1 LYWIDV
7 DDSVI
12 FYLKIRLFYGHSF
25 QNLILQMFAL
35 IDCNNFYAS
44 CERVFQPQYEGKAV
58 VILSNNDGC
67 VIARSNE
74 AKALGIPMGAP
85 AFKFRNEFK
94 KHNIKVFSS
103 NYPLYG
109 DMSNRVMKILETYT
123 PNVEIYSIDEA
134 FLKFEGFDHFDL
146 IERGLQMRKQVQQ
159 WTGIPV
165 SVGLAPSKALAKIA
179 NKIAKKFDQRTQ
191 GVYAIDSNEKR
202 LKALKWTS
210 IEDVWGVGRQHAKR
224 LQAMGVMTALDFVNL
239 PDEWV
244 KKHMSI
250 LGLRLKRD
258 LEGIPSIQLEEV
270 SPSKKSIATTR
281 SFKNILNIFNSLEER
296 ITTYTLLGAEKL
308 RKQKSCATAIHIFVR
323 SNPFDPNASQYRNGC
338 TLTLP
343 HATDSNFVLNR
354 YALMGLRSIFKPGIE
369 YKKAGVILLGL
380 TPSSSRQINLFE
392 QDTAKHT
399 ALMQT
404 LDKIHRR
411 YGPHRMKLA
420 SQDLKQTWKMKR
432 EHLSNRFTTEINEI
446 IRVK

>member
-1 LYWIDV
+1 
-7 DDSVI
+7 
-12 FYLKIRLFYGHSF
+12 
-25 QNLILQMFAL
+25 MFAL

-44 CERVFQPQYEGKAV
+44 CERVFQPQYEHKAV
-58 VILSNNDGC
+58 AILSNNDGC

-134 FLKFEGFDHFDL
+134 FLKFEGFDHFHL
-146 IERGLQMRKQVQQ
+146 IESGFRMRKQVRQ

-179 NKIAKKFDQRTQ
+179 NKIAKKFDQKTG
-191 GVYAIDSNEKR
+191 GVYAIDSAEKR
-202 LKALKWTS
+202 LKALKWTP

-224 LQAMGVMTALDFVNL
+224 LKAMQIKTALDFVNL

-258 LEGIPSIQLEEV
+258 LEGIPSIQLEEFA
-270 SPSKKSIATTR
+270 PSKKSIATTR
-281 SFKNILNIFNSLEER
+281 SFKNVLNIFTGLEER
-296 ITTYTLLGAEKL
+296 ITTFTLLGAEKL
-308 RKQKSCATAIHIFVR
+308 RKQKSCATALHVFVR
-323 SNPFDPNASQYRNGC
+323 SNPFNPDAVQYRNGC

-354 YALMGLRSIFKPGIE
+354 YALMGLRSVFKPGIE
-369 YKKAGVILLGL
+369 YKKAGVILLGI
-380 TPSSSRQINLFE
+380 TPSSSRQITLFE
-392 QDTAKHT
+392 QDTAKH
-399 ALMQT
+399 AVLMQT

-420 SQDLKQTWKMKR
+420 TQDLKQTWKMKR
-432 EHLSNRFTTEINEI
+432 EQLSNRFTTEINEV

>member
-1 LYWIDV
+1 
-7 DDSVI
+7 
-12 FYLKIRLFYGHSF
+12 
-25 QNLILQMFAL
+25 MFAL

-44 CERVFQPQYEGKAV
+44 CERVFQPQYEHKAV

-146 IERGLQMRKQVQQ
+146 IESGFRMRKQVRQ

-179 NKIAKKFDQRTQ
+179 NKIAKKFDQKTG
-191 GVYAIDSNEKR
+191 GVYAIDSAEKR
-202 LKALKWTS
+202 LKALKWTP

-224 LQAMGVMTALDFVNL
+224 LKAMQIKTALDFVNL

-258 LEGIPSIQLEEV
+258 LEGIPSIQLEEFA
-270 SPSKKSIATTR
+270 PSKKSIATTR
-281 SFKNILNIFNSLEER
+281 SFKNVLNIFTSLEER
-296 ITTYTLLGAEKL
+296 ITTFTLLGAEKL
-308 RKQKSCATAIHIFVR
+308 RKQKSCATALHVFVR
-323 SNPFDPNASQYRNGC
+323 SNPFNPDAVQYRNGC

-354 YALMGLRSIFKPGIE
+354 YALMGLRSIVKPGIE
-369 YKKAGVILLGL
+369 YKKAGVILLCI
-380 TPSSSRQINLFE
+380 TPSSSRQITLFE
-392 QDTAKHT
+392 QDTAKH
-399 ALMQT
+399 AVLMQT

-420 SQDLKQTWKMKR
+420 TQDLKQTWKMKR

>member
-1 LYWIDV
+1 
-7 DDSVI
+7 
-12 FYLKIRLFYGHSF
+12 
-25 QNLILQMFAL
+25 MFAL
-35 IDCNNFYAS
+35 VDCNNFYAS

-85 AFKFRNEFK
+85 AFKFQNEFK

-103 NYPLYG
+103 NYTLYG

-123 PNVEIYSIDEA
+123 PKVEIYSIDEA

-146 IERGLQMRKQVQQ
+146 KTTGLKMRTQVRR

-165 SVGLAPSKALAKIA
+165 SVGMAPSKALAKIA

-191 GVYAIDSNEKR
+191 GVYCIDSDEKR
-202 LKALKWTS
+202 LKALKWTP

-224 LQAMGVMTALDFVNL
+224 LQAIGVSTALDFVLL

-244 KKHMSI
+244 KKHMSV
-250 LGLRLKRD
+250 LGLRLKKD
-258 LEGIPSIQLEEV
+258 LEGTPSIQLEEA
-270 SPSKKSIATTR
+270 SPPKKSIATTR
-281 SFKNILNIFNSLEER
+281 SFKNILTIYSDLEER

-308 RKQKSCATAIHIFVR
+308 RKQKSCATALHVFVR
-323 SNPFDPNASQYRNGC
+323 SNPFDPKAVQYRNGC

-343 HATDSNFVLNR
+343 YATDSNFVLNR
-354 YALMGLRSIFKPGIE
+354 YALMGLSSIFKSEIE
-369 YKKAGVILLGL
+369 YKKVGIILLGL
-380 TPSSSRQINLFE
+380 VPSSFRQITLFE
-392 QDTAKHT
+392 QDTSKHT

-404 LDKIHRR
+404 LDQIHRR

-420 SQDLKQTWKMKR
+420 NQDLKQTRQMRR

>member
-1 LYWIDV
+1 
-7 DDSVI
+7 
-12 FYLKIRLFYGHSF
+12 
-25 QNLILQMFAL
+25 MFAL

-44 CERVFQPQYEGKAV
+44 CERVFQPQYEHKAV

-146 IERGLQMRKQVQQ
+146 IESGFRMRKQVRQ

-179 NKIAKKFDQRTQ
+179 NKIAKKFDQKTG
-191 GVYAIDSNEKR
+191 GVYAIDSAEKR
-202 LKALKWTS
+202 LKALKWTP

-224 LQAMGVMTALDFVNL
+224 LKAMQIKTALDFVNL

-258 LEGIPSIQLEEV
+258 LEGIPSIQLEGFT
-270 SPSKKSIATTR
+270 PSKKSIATTR
-281 SFKNILNIFNSLEER
+281 SFKNVLNIFTSLEER
-296 ITTYTLLGAEKL
+296 ITTFTLLGAEKL
-308 RKQKSCATAIHIFVR
+308 RKQKSCATALHVFVR
-323 SNPFDPNASQYRNGC
+323 SNPFNPDAVQYRNGC

-369 YKKAGVILLGL
+369 YKKAGVILLGI
-380 TPSSSRQINLFE
+380 TPSSSRQITLFE
-392 QDTAKHT
+392 QDTAKH
-399 ALMQT
+399 AVLMQT

-420 SQDLKQTWKMKR
+420 TQDLKQTWKMKR

>member
-1 LYWIDV
+1 
-7 DDSVI
+7 
-12 FYLKIRLFYGHSF
+12 
-25 QNLILQMFAL
+25 MFAL

-44 CERVFQPQYEGKAV
+44 CERVFQPQFEAKAV

-67 VIARSNE
+67 VIARSNQ
-74 AKALGIPMGAP
+74 AKDLGIPMGAP

-94 KHNIKVFSS
+94 KYNIKVFSS

-146 IERGLQMRKQVQQ
+146 KEKGLKMRKQVRR

-179 NKIAKKFDQRTQ
+179 NKIAKKFDNRTQ
-191 GVYAIDSNEKR
+191 GVYCIDSEEKR
-202 LKALKWTS
+202 LKALKWTP

-224 LQAMGVMTALDFVNL
+224 LQAMQIKTALDFVNL
-239 PDEWV
+239 PDDWV
-244 KKHMSI
+244 KKQMSI

-258 LEGIPSIQLEEV
+258 LEGVPSIQLEEV
-270 SPSKKSIATTR
+270 IPSKKSIATTR
-281 SFKNILNIFNSLEER
+281 SFKNILTTFSSLEER

-308 RKQKSCATAIHIFVR
+308 RKQKSYATALHIFVR
-323 SNPFDPNASQYRNGC
+323 SNPFDPKAEQYRNGC
-338 TLTLP
+338 TITLP
-343 HATDSNFVLNR
+343 DATDSNFILNR
-354 YALMGLRSIFKPGIE
+354 YALMGLRNIFKPGIK

-380 TPSSSRQINLFE
+380 SPSSSRQVNLFE
-392 QDTAKHT
+392 QDTEKHT
-399 ALMQT
+399 ALMKT

-432 EHLSNRFTTEINEI
+432 EHLSNRFTTEMNEI

>member
-1 LYWIDV
+1 
-7 DDSVI
+7 
-12 FYLKIRLFYGHSF
+12 
-25 QNLILQMFAL
+25 MFAL

-44 CERVFQPQYEGKAV
+44 CERVFQPQYEHKAV

-146 IERGLQMRKQVQQ
+146 IESGLRMRKQVRQ

-179 NKIAKKFDQRTQ
+179 NKIAKKFDQKT
-191 GVYAIDSNEKR
+191 GSVYAIDSAEKR
-202 LKALKWTS
+202 LKALKWTP

-224 LQAMGVMTALDFVNL
+224 LKAMQIKTALDFVNL

-258 LEGIPSIQLEEV
+258 LEGIPSIQLEEFA
-270 SPSKKSIATTR
+270 PSKKSIATTR
-281 SFKNILNIFNSLEER
+281 SFKNVLNIFTSLEER
-296 ITTYTLLGAEKL
+296 ITTFTLLGAEKL
-308 RKQKSCATAIHIFVR
+308 RKQKSCATALHVFVR
-323 SNPFDPNASQYRNGC
+323 SNPFNPDAVQYRNGC

-369 YKKAGVILLGL
+369 YKKAGVILLGI
-380 TPSSSRQINLFE
+380 TPSSSRQITLFE
-392 QDTAKHT
+392 QDTAKH
-399 ALMQT
+399 AVLMQT

-420 SQDLKQTWKMKR
+420 TQDLKQTWKMKR

>member
-1 LYWIDV
+1 
-7 DDSVI
+7 
-12 FYLKIRLFYGHSF
+12 
-25 QNLILQMFAL
+25 MFAL

-44 CERVFQPQYEGKAV
+44 CERVFQPQYEHKAV

-146 IERGLQMRKQVQQ
+146 IESGFRMRKQVRQ

-179 NKIAKKFDQRTQ
+179 NKIAKKFDQKTG
-191 GVYAIDSNEKR
+191 GVYAIDSAEKR
-202 LKALKWTS
+202 LKALKWTP

-224 LQAMGVMTALDFVNL
+224 LKAMQIKTALDFVNL

-258 LEGIPSIQLEEV
+258 LEGIPSIQLEEFA
-270 SPSKKSIATTR
+270 PSKKSIATTR
-281 SFKNILNIFNSLEER
+281 SFKNVLNIFTSLEER
-296 ITTYTLLGAEKL
+296 ITTFTLLGAEKL
-308 RKQKSCATAIHIFVR
+308 RKQKSCATALHVFVR
-323 SNPFDPNASQYRNGC
+323 SNPFNLDAVQYRNGC

-369 YKKAGVILLGL
+369 YKKAGVILLGI
-380 TPSSSRQINLFE
+380 TPSSSRQITLFE
-392 QDTAKHT
+392 QDTAKH
-399 ALMQT
+399 AVLMQT

-420 SQDLKQTWKMKR
+420 TQDLKQTWKMKR

>member
-1 LYWIDV
+1 
-7 DDSVI
+7 
-12 FYLKIRLFYGHSF
+12 
-25 QNLILQMFAL
+25 MFAL

-85 AFKFRNEFK
+85 AFKFRNKFK

-109 DMSNRVMKILETYT
+109 DMSHRVMKILETYT
-123 PNVEIYSIDEA
+123 PNIEIYSIDEA
-134 FLKFEGFDHFDL
+134 FLKFEGFDYFDL
-146 IERGLQMRKQVQQ
+146 RTTGLKMRKQVMR
-159 WTGIPV
+159 WTGIPI

-179 NKIAKKFDQRTQ
+179 NKIAKKFDERTQ
-191 GVYAIDSNEKR
+191 GVYCIDSDKKR
-202 LKALKWTS
+202 LKALKWTPV
-210 IEDVWGVGRQHAKR
+210 EDIWGVGRQHAKR
-224 LQAMGVMTALDFVNL
+224 LQAIGVTTALDFVNL

-244 KKHMSI
+244 KKQMSI

-258 LEGIPSIQLEEV
+258 LEGVPCTQLEEV
-270 SPSKKSIATTR
+270 TPAKKSIAVTR
-281 SFKNILNIFNSLEER
+281 SFKNLLTIFNNLEER

-308 RKQKSCATAIHIFVR
+308 RKQKSCATALHVFVR
-323 SNPFDPNASQYRNGC
+323 SNPFDPNAAQYRNGC

-343 HATDSNFVLNR
+343 HATDSNFALNR

-380 TPSSSRQINLFE
+380 TPSASRQITLFE
-392 QDTAKHT
+392 QDTSKHT

-404 LDKIHRR
+404 IDKIHRR

-420 SQDLKQTWKMKR
+420 SQDLKQTWKMKQ
-432 EHLSNRFTTEINEI
+432 EHLSNRFTTEIYEI